1 MIVNFSKKVMLN
13 LIVISS
19 FLLICAAYVFQH
31 FMDLQPCF
39 LCIVQRISIIII
51 GLSALTILLS
61 TLKFSFI
68 KYIGYL
74 TYFISAGIGL
84 FSALRQMYLQRFP
97 DPYVSCGPGY
107 EYILE
112 NSSLAKSL
120 PQLFLATGNCSEV
133 DWSFIGLSMAEWMIP
148 IFITYILIGL
158 YLLLKKA
165 A

>member
-1 MIVNFSKKVMLN
+1 MVVNFSEKVILN
-13 LIVISS
+13 LIVMSS
-19 FLLICAAYVFQH
+19 FLLICTAYVFQH
-31 FMDLQPCF
+31 FMDLNPCF
-39 LCIVQRISIIII
+39 LCIVQRMSIMII
-51 GLSALTILLS
+51 GISALMIILS
-61 TLKFSFI
+61 NFKFKFI

-74 TYFISAGIGL
+74 LYFISAGIGL

-97 DPYVSCGPGY
+97 EPYVACGPGY

-112 NSSLAKSL
+112 NSSLAKAL